1 MHDVTFSSPIPTN
14 AQTLADWH
22 ARPGAFERL
31 APPWETLKIVSQAG
45 GIEDGAKLIFKVY
58 QGPIGLTWEAHHDQY
73 IAGAQFRDVQHR
85 GPFSTWEHTHRFIP
99 IDDTHSTLSDEVRF
113 QLPLEP
119 LSAPIVGLVQRHML
133 QRMFD
138 FRHRR
143 TMQDLERHEAFA
155 SQPRQRIAITGST
168 GLIGTALKAFLTT
181 GGHTVLPVVR
191 HKPVDEG
198 SIYWK
203 PSSGEIDAEAF
214 EGVDVVIHLAG
225 AGVADKR
232 WDEDHKRLVLESRT
246 QGTRLLAQT
255 LAGLKKKPRVLLS
268 ASAIGYYGDRDDEL
282 LTEQSSTGQDFLADA
297 CLQWEEAAQPARDA
311 GIKVI
316 HPRIGLVLA
325 AQGGLLGP
333 MLTPFKLGLGGKI
346 GDGKQYMSWIA
357 LDDVLGALY
366 HLMFQPD
373 VEGPVNIVAPN
384 PVTNAKFTKALGSVL
399 GRPTFMSVPAFAIR
413 AAMGEEMANSTALV
427 SQRVRPGVL
436 ELSGFKFFYPE
447 VKEALAHELGK

>member
-22 ARPGAFERL
+22 ARHGAFERL
-31 APPWETLKIVSQAG
+31 APPWETLKIVSQTG

-73 IAGAQFRDVQHR
+73 IAGEQFRDVQHR

-113 QLPLEP
+113 QLPLAP
-119 LSAPIVGLVQRHML
+119 LSTPFVGLVQRHML

-232 WDEDHKRLVLESRT
+232 WDDAHKKLVLESRT

-255 LAGLKKKPRVLLS
+255 LAGLKKKPRVFLS
-268 ASAIGYYGDRDDEL
+268 ASAIGYYGDRGDEL
-282 LTEQSSTGQDFLADA
+282 LTEQSSTGQDFLSET
-297 CLQWEEAAQPARDA
+297 CLQWEAAAQPAKDA

-366 HLMFQPD
+366 HLMFQPE

-384 PVTNAKFTKALGSVL
+384 PVTNTKFTKALGSVL
-399 GRPTFMSVPAFAIR
+399 GRPTFMSVPTFAIR
-413 AAMGEEMANSTALV
+413 AAMGEEMADSTALI
-427 SQRVRPGVL
+427 SQRVRPSVL